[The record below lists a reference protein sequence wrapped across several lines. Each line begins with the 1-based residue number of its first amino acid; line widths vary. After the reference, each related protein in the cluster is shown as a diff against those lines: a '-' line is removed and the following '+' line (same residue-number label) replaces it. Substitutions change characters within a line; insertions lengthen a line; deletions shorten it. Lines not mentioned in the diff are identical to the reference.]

1 MESCWPEHLPSDR
14 KKAIDELMKG
24 REFAK
29 QLKVVLCD
37 SIGEDGSMP
46 AEDLVVKILNSFTS
60 SLSIL
65 NRAETD
71 EVSQFPA
78 STHVGSPCWD
88 GRKSEDS
95 GESSKSTSTRKDRR
109 GCYKRRNYFRCTHKF
124 EQGCQATKQVQRTE
138 EEPPMYRTT
147 YYGHHTCKNLLK
159 ASHLFL
165 DAPDAT
171 DSSMLLSFGNG
182 RHHHLTNKQ
191 DTPFFSSFQSVKQEN
206 NNELPNDHDH
216 HLTHNQSS
224 SSDYLLSPE
233 DHLSTLDPADVISGV
248 NSSCTTSTT
257 THRSLD
263 LDMIV
268 TSVDNHFDDDD
279 VLELEYFDYTE

>member
-24 REFAK
+24 REFAN
-29 QLKVVLCD
+29 QLKAVLCD

-60 SLSIL
+60 TLSIL

-109 GCYKRRNYFRCTHKF
+109 GCYKRRRTSHSWIKNSPELVDDGRAWRKYGQKVILNAKYPRNYFRCTHKF
-124 EQGCQATKQVQRTE
+124 DQGCQATKQVQRTE

-191 DTPFFSSFQSVKQEN
+191 DTPFFSSFHQ
-206 NNELPNDHDH
+206 
-216 HLTHNQSS
+216 
-224 SSDYLLSPE
+224 
-233 DHLSTLDPADVISGV
+233 
-248 NSSCTTSTT
+248 
-257 THRSLD
+257 
-263 LDMIV
+263 
-268 TSVDNHFDDDD
+268 
-279 VLELEYFDYTE
+279 